1 MLSLI
6 LHERLSSVLDMLN
19 ANYRSVKNSPSAV
32 KGVARSDFVNNYL
45 KSSVPQGLRISTSGE
60 IIDNQNNCTGELDI
74 ILENGYFPNIPILN
88 IDSARL
94 YFAESVAAVIEVKSN
109 LQGQWQ
115 EAIATG
121 EKLQAITRN
130 FGNSTVSSYHTGHV
144 TILNTVFNAPNLPK
158 MELPQSRILK
168 KIPYFVVGYTG
179 WEKNETL
186 KAKLDDTKGVVSG
199 ILQLD
204 RGVFISDNTFK
215 SIEANG
221 PLSLLAFI
229 DVIYESFN
237 FIKSTNADL
246 LAYGRK

>member
-1 MLSLI
+1 MISFI
-6 LHERLSSVLDMLN
+6 LYERLSSVLDMLN

-115 EAIATG
+115 EAVATG

-144 TILNTVFNAPNLPK
+144 TILNTVFNSPNLPK
-158 MELPQSRILK
+158 VELPRILK

-204 RGVFISDNTFK
+204 RGVFISDDNFK
-215 SIEANG
+215 SIEVNG

>member
-1 MLSLI
+1 MISFI
-6 LHERLSSVLDMLN
+6 LYERLSSVLDMLN

-115 EAIATG
+115 EAVATG

-144 TILNTVFNAPNLPK
+144 TILNTVFNSPNLPK
-158 MELPQSRILK
+158 VELPRILK

-204 RGVFISDNTFK
+204 RGVFISDDNFK